1 MVHKHEHDHNHDHDH
16 EYITILDE
24 EGNESLYEILF
35 TFDSEDFKK
44 SYVLVYPAG
53 TSEDED
59 VELQAY
65 SFTESEE
72 GSAGALQPIETD
84 EEWDMVEEV
93 LNTFLDDED

>member
-1 MVHKHEHDHNHDHDH
+1 MVHNHDHDHNHDHNH

-35 TFDSEDFKK
+35 TFESEDFNK

-53 TSEDED
+53 TVEDED
-59 VELQAY
+59 VELQAFSY
-65 SFTESEE
+65 IETEE
-72 GSAGALQPIETD
+72 GNAGALQPIETE

-93 LNTFLDDED
+93 LNTFLADED